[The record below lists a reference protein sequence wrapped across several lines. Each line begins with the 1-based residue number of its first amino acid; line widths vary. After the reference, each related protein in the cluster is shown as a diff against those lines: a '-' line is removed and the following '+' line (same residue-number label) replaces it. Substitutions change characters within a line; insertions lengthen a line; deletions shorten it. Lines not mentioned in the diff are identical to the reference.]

1 MKDLI
6 KMIKNIQKI
15 LTKKKMTLLNNF
27 NKAKILQQTSTK
39 NQQINH
45 NQLSEKDKK
54 YIKYI
59 IDGVKTIDKT
69 QYAFFNGLNN
79 QYKEYLYITKDGY
92 TTRRTNQLF
101 ETKNKDYSKEILSI
115 HQIFVDSLNKNKF
128 YMSVLHL

>member
-1 MKDLI
+1 
-6 KMIKNIQKI
+6 
-15 LTKKKMTLLNNF
+15 MTLLNNL

-69 QYAFFNGLNN
+69 TA
-79 QYKEYLYITKDGY
+79 KIA
-92 TTRRTNQLF
+92 
-101 ETKNKDYSKEILSI
+101 SK
-115 HQIFVDSLNKNKF
+115 
-128 YMSVLHL
+128 